1 MTDLYRNVLHQI
13 LRKAFIDKLQFVNLD
28 ISILDIGLRVVSG
41 GEVRSKVHSEPVIEL
56 GIDIEVRRSQVE
68 VGAQFQRGNSA
79 AVFNGD
85 TLKLNRVRPS
95 IRTLSPL
102 KGVSSRFEVSKT
114 LSPVLSEGRKYC
126 ISRS

>member
-1 MTDLYRNVLHQI
+1 MTDLYSNVLHQI

-95 IRTLSPL
+95 DPNL
-102 KGVSSRFEVSKT
+102 KSVERSIVPFR
-114 LSPVLSEGRKYC
+114 SEERRVGKERRY
-126 ISRS
+126 RGAR